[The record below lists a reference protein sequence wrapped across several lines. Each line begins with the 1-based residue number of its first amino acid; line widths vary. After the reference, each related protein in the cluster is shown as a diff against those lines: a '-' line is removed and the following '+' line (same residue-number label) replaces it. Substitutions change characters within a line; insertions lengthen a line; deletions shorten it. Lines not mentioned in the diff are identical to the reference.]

1 MKKLLSLVLSLALA
15 FSLCVPAMAASESMA
30 NFQKTATYNNQ
41 FSDVSASYWATPS
54 IKLCYEYGFM
64 KGTTPKQFSP
74 TGALTVAEAI
84 VMADRLHEIYT
95 TGQSTLTNGEPWYQT
110 YVDYA
115 LENGIVQAGDFT
127 SYTAKATRG
136 QMAYLFSR
144 ALPATVLPS
153 INNVQTLPDVT
164 GSTKY
169 SQEIFS
175 LYNAGVLTGSDVF
188 GTFKPNDNIIR
199 AEAAAILTRVALPE
213 QRKTVVLMKQ
223 VQWGVRQA
231 GHSAER
237 RGRRHGERRVQRHLR
252 AGRLRRHRHQRDRL
266 CLQGPERDGA
276 DRSTDE
282 QHPDPSL

>member
-30 NFQKTATYNNQ
+30 NFQKMATYNNQ

-115 LENGIVQAGDFT
+115 IENGIVQSGDFT

-144 ALPATVLPS
+144 ALPA
-153 INNVQTLPDVT
+153 
-164 GSTKY
+164 
-169 SQEIFS
+169 
-175 LYNAGVLTGSDVF
+175 
-188 GTFKPNDNIIR
+188 
-199 AEAAAILTRVALPE
+199 
-213 QRKTVVLMKQ
+213 
-223 VQWGVRQA
+223 
-231 GHSAER
+231 
-237 RGRRHGERRVQRHLR
+237 
-252 AGRLRRHRHQRDRL
+252 
-266 CLQGPERDGA
+266 
-276 DRSTDE
+276 
-282 QHPDPSL
+282 